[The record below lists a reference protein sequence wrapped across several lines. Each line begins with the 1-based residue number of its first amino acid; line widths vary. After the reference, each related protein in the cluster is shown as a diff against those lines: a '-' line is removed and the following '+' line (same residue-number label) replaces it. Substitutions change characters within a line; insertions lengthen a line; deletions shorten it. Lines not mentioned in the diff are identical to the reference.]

1 MGYFWLNSNSK
12 LRATL
17 SPQFECLTK
26 SCEQAE
32 VDMVQGWERDVYLS
46 GFMHAYWGLQWSEYA
61 IIMILLSK
69 QLQSRNTKLAIITGR
84 DANNSRE
91 PQMKWI

>member
-17 SPQFECLTK
+17 SPQFESLTK

-46 GFMHAYWGLQWSEYA
+46 GFMHAYWCLQWSEYA
-61 IIMILLSK
+61 IIVMLLNKTASAPE
-69 QLQSRNTKLAIITGR
+69 QHALHR
-84 DANNSRE
+84 
-91 PQMKWI
+91 

>member
-17 SPQFECLTK
+17 SPQFESLTK

-46 GFMHAYWGLQWSEYA
+46 GFMHAYWCLQWSEYA
-61 IIMILLSK
+61 IIVILPEQTALAPEHCDPHHYQQRS
-69 QLQSRNTKLAIITGR
+69 QQSNK
-84 DANNSRE
+84 SS
-91 PQMKWI
+91 